1 MEFIKDNSVNATGS
15 LSVVL
20 RGTDGLIKQEQHVKN
35 LVVTAGKNLI
45 ASRLSGAVTGVN
57 ATMSHMAVGSSAA
70 IAAAANAALGTE
82 LGRVALSSTS
92 VVDNVITYTAV
103 FPAGSGT
110 GALVE
115 AGILNA
121 GTAGTLLC
129 RTVFD
134 VVNKASTDSLTVIW
148 NVTIG

>member
-1 MEFIKDNSVNATGS
+1 
-15 LSVVL
+15 
-20 RGTDGLIKQEQHVKN
+20 
-35 LVVTAGKNLI
+35 
-45 ASRLSGAVTGVN
+45 
-57 ATMSHMAVGSSAA
+57 
-70 IAAAANAALGTE
+70 
-82 LGRVALSSTS
+82 VALSSTS
-92 VVDNVITYTAV
+92 VTDNVITYTAV

-121 GTAGTLLC
+121 GAAGTLLC